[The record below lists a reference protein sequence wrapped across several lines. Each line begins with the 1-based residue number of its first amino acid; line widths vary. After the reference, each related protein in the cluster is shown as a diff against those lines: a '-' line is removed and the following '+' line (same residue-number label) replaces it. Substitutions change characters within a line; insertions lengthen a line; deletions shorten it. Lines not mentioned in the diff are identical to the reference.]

1 MEIKKSKYELMLES
15 ILSKS
20 KPVVFTPEQNDKII
34 QDLNKGM
41 DDFLHE
47 QRVIEKESEMELA
60 GIVLNA

>member
-1 MEIKKSKYELMLES
+1 MEITKSKYEQMLEA

-20 KPVVFTPEQNDKII
+20 QPVIFTPEQNEKII

-47 QRVIEKESEMELA
+47 QRVLGKESEMELA